1 MFQPSIHSTMKKILF
16 TCSLLIGLST
26 FAQNNSPLSDKMD
39 AQLKLW
45 VSDEAALRTQQPAL
59 YKAGPIADPLLS
71 VIFKAYGPDM
81 KTVVEKHKGKLYST
95 IGTIYTAEIPLS
107 RIAAFAAEPN
117 VVKIES
123 AKEMELHNDRAKQLT
138 GVSKVHGWELPEGRP
153 YTGKGVLVG
162 VIDTGLDFLH
172 PDFRRHDDSTTTRIV
187 SIWDQTVNGGTLPSG
202 FNYGSE
208 WTREQV
214 NAELSNPGIITER
227 DSSGHGTHVTGTA
240 AGLRGMAFESEIISV
255 KTPLVSNGDYKFS
268 NSARTLDA
276 VNYVYQK
283 AGALGK
289 PCVVNMSLGFS
300 FGAPHDGTSLFEQG
314 IDYMVESR
322 DGFIVCASAGNDGS
336 SFGHNGGF
344 PLTNDSVWLYVH
356 ALNGATWY
364 AVNDRQYDDSM
375 WISVT
380 MDSATASFTG
390 GGILNQTT
398 VFQTP
403 WLKIKDIKNAA
414 GGYNYDVLYGNGDT
428 AASIRIVAA
437 NYDSARTEFYVYP
450 RDRFLVNTAASPTKV
465 NLYKISFK
473 GAGTFHSWY
482 QELYGLGV
490 NLGSFNA
497 KTNARYRSGDNN
509 YTIGIPAT
517 AKKVI
522 AVGAYINKRDYVDI
536 LGRTQRGLNSNNLSS
551 GQLAYFSSIG
561 PTLDGRTKPEFCAPG
576 LNVASSRS
584 RYGTKDS
591 TGMTDDQTIVFSGT
605 SMSCPVTA
613 GAFAL
618 YLEKYP
624 NTTFD
629 QIRAAID
636 STTIRD
642 QFVKLKGAV
651 PNNYWGYGKL
661 DIFKALGGTWHTG
674 IEDQAEEHTN
684 GLVYPNPSSGIIN
697 FTLPEKHSFTQI
709 ELYDIS
715 GRMIATVD
723 PSQQQV
729 DVSSWNSG
737 LYFYRITGSE
747 QVLSGKF
754 IVTK

>member
-1 MFQPSIHSTMKKILF
+1 MKKILF
-16 TCSLLIGLST
+16 TCSLLISLGT
-26 FAQNNSPLSDKMD
+26 FAQNSTPLSDKLD

-45 VSDEAALRTQQPAL
+45 VSDETALRTQQPAL
-59 YKAGPIADPLLS
+59 YKAGPLADPLLS
-71 VIFKAYGPDM
+71 VIFKAYGTDM

-95 IGTIYTAEIPLS
+95 LGTIYTAEIPLS
-107 RIAAFAAEPN
+107 QLASFAAEPN

-172 PDFRRHDDSTTTRIV
+172 PDFRKHDDSTKTRVV
-187 SIWDQTVNGGTLPSG
+187 SIWDQTLNGGTIPTG

-208 WTREQV
+208 WSSAQV
-214 NAELSNPGIITER
+214 NAELTNPGTITER

-283 AGALGK
+283 SGAIGK
-289 PCVVNMSLGFS
+289 PCVVNMSLGFN
-300 FGAPHDGTSLFEQG
+300 FGTPHDGTSLFEQG
-314 IDYMVESR
+314 IDFMVDSR
-322 DGFIVCASAGNDGS
+322 DGFIVCASAGNEGN
-336 SFGHNGGF
+336 SFGHNGGYS
-344 PLTNDSVWLYVH
+344 LTNDSVWIYVN

-364 AVNDRQYDDSM
+364 GVNDRQYDDSI

-380 MDSATASFTG
+380 MDSATASYSG
-390 GGILNQTT
+390 GGILNQKK

-403 WLKIKDIKNAA
+403 WLKIKDIKDAV
-414 GGYNYDVLYGNGDT
+414 GGYNYDVLYANGDT

-437 NYDSARTEFYVYP
+437 SYDSARTEFYVYP
-450 RDRFLVNTAASPTKV
+450 RDRFLVNTAVSPSKA

-473 GAGTFHSWY
+473 GAGSFHSWY
-482 QELYGLGV
+482 QELYGLGL
-490 NLGSFNA
+490 NLANFNA
-497 KTNARYRSGDNN
+497 ATDARYKSGDDH

-517 AKKVI
+517 AKKI
-522 AVGAYINKRDYVDI
+522 FAVGAYINKKNYVDV
-536 LGRTQRGLNSNNLSS
+536 LGRTQKGLNSSGLAS
-551 GQLAYFSSIG
+551 GQLAFFSSRG
-561 PTLDGRTKPEFCAPG
+561 PTLDGRKKPEFCAPG
-576 LNVASSRS
+576 LNVASSLS
-584 RYGTKDS
+584 RYGKKDS
-591 TGMTDDQTIVFSGT
+591 TEMVDGQTIVFSGT
-605 SMSCPVTA
+605 SMSCPVTV

-624 NTTFD
+624 HTTFE
-629 QIRAAID
+629 QMRATID

-642 QFVKLKGAV
+642 AFVNISGAV
-651 PNNYWGYGKL
+651 PNNDWGYGKL
-661 DIFKALGGTWHTG
+661 DIFKALGGVWHTG
-674 IEDQAEEHTN
+674 IEDEMEEPTN
-684 GLVYPNPSSGIIN
+684 GIVYPNPSSGSIS
-697 FTLPEKHSFTQI
+697 FTLPENHAFTNI
-709 ELYDIS
+709 EIYDMG
-715 GRMIATVD
+715 GRLITNVS

-737 LYFYRITGSE
+737 LYFYRITVSE
-747 QVLSGKF
+747 QALSGKF
-754 IVTK
+754 VVSK